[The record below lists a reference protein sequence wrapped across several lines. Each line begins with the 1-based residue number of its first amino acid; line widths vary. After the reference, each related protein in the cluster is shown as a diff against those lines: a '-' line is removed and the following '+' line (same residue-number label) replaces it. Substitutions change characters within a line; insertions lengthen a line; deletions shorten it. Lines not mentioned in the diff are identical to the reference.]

1 METGKLI
8 HKFFLHMVKENIAFV
23 TKGSIFIIGSIV
35 DTIYGKQYK
44 KITFEEFKDKVDE
57 FYEMHRKEIS
67 ANCLITDSNEY
78 NFDEFYE
85 YVKSNC
91 HTDHY
96 GVMRFDKHS
105 RQFQTFRK
113 MVNLSKITKSDYTLI
128 DIMNIELNYN
138 RNVLKFAFS
147 GVPNEE
153 EMLKVLSEF
162 EQSVRRTTL
171 LNS

>member
-1 METGKLI
+1 
-8 HKFFLHMVKENIAFV
+8 MVKENIAFV
-23 TKGSIFIIGSIV
+23 SKGSIFIIGSIV

-91 HTDHY
+91 YIDHN
-96 GVMRFDKHS
+96 GAMRFDHHP

-113 MVNLSKITKSDYTLI
+113 MVDLSKIPKSDYTLI

-153 EMLKVLSEF
+153 EMLKVLGEF
-162 EQSVRRTTL
+162 EQSVRRMTL